1 MGPSALA
8 LAADSH
14 ARERLRYLRPA
25 GSWNEALPLGNGRLG
40 AMVFG
45 RVAQERLQL
54 NEDTLWAG
62 SPYTPDNPEALAAI
76 PEVRRLIAAG
86 EYRAAAALASAKVMA
101 RPLRQMPYGSLG
113 DLLIDFADA
122 QKPVEYERTL
132 DLATAVSSLRFRTAA
147 GEVRQEAF
155 ASAADDVIVWRRHV
169 VG

>member
-62 SPYTPDNPEALAAI
+62 SPYTPDNPDALAAI
-76 PEVRRLIAAG
+76 PEVHKLL
-86 EYRAAAALASAKVMA
+86 LAERYQEAVDLTSAKVMA
-101 RPLRQMPYGSLG
+101 KPLRQMAYGSAG
-113 DLLIDFADA
+113 DLLLNFSDA
-122 QKPVEYERTL
+122 QAP
-132 DLATAVSSLRFRTAA
+132 
-147 GEVRQEAF
+147 
-155 ASAADDVIVWRRHV
+155 
-169 VG
+169 